1 MRTTKINDK
10 LRQRKYMDMMYK
22 GLAKGISRES
32 KSGGDMVAEIIAIMF
47 MSRTYAHMA
56 HLKTSSFAKHK
67 ILNDFYDDESDSDQD
82 VVELADELAEVAQG
96 KFGKLDIPYVPLIGN
111 VEKPTEA
118 LEMQLEKITSL
129 AAGCEDRALSAVL
142 DVIKG
147 FYLKTIY
154 LLKELQ

>member
-1 MRTTKINDK
+1 
-10 LRQRKYMDMMYK
+10 MDMMYK

-32 KSGGDMVAEIIAIMF
+32 KSSGDMVAEIVAIMM
-47 MSRTYAHMA
+47 MSRTYSHLA
-56 HLKTSSFAKHK
+56 HLKTSSYAKHK
-67 ILNDFYDDESDSDQD
+67 ILNDFYDNESDSDQD
-82 VVELADELAEVAQG
+82 VVELADELAEIAQG
-96 KFGKLDIPYVPLIGN
+96 KFGKLDIPYVPLMGN

-129 AAGCEDRALSAVL
+129 ASGCEDKALSAVL
-142 DVIKG
+142 DVIRG